1 MNSSVRALTVYDN
14 KLTVGGGFTVAGGKV
29 SAYLAQW
36 TKGVATDVEEIE
48 YPALPDGYKLAQN
61 YPNPFNPTTVIEFDL
76 PRRSNV
82 SITIFNLLGQQ
93 VAVLVNKEISA
104 GSYRVSWD
112 GILSSGQR
120 ASSGIYF
127 YRLVADDFID
137 TKKMI
142 LLK

>member
-1 MNSSVRALTVYDN
+1 T
-14 KLTVGGGFTVAGGKV
+14 
-29 SAYLAQW
+29 
-36 TKGVATDVEEIE
+36 
-48 YPALPDGYKLAQN
+48 
-61 YPNPFNPTTVIEFDL
+61 PFNPATVIEFDL

-93 VAVLVNKEISA
+93 VKELVNEEISA

-127 YRLVADDFID
+127 YRLIADDFID

>member
-1 MNSSVRALTVYDN
+1 M
-14 KLTVGGGFTVAGGKV
+14 AGGKV
-29 SAYLAQW
+29 SAFLAQW
-36 TKGVATDVEEIE
+36 TKRVATDVEEIE
-48 YPALPDGYKLAQN
+48 HPALPDDYKLAQN

-93 VAVLVNKEISA
+93 VAELVNEEIAA

-112 GILSSGQR
+112 GISSSGQR